1 MDTGTTSRLPAER
14 LAVATFAERPD
25 LLSKVFDPE
34 IQSAVPEF
42 MRHDPGGGLYY
53 GEGHLEHYREF
64 GLVAF
69 DPASPEQP
77 LARAFSVPF
86 AFGDGTPGRDELPDG
101 GWDEV
106 IRWGHRDRTACRR
119 PNAVSALEIM
129 VAPRLQQRGISRLM
143 LGAMRDNARRLGFAD
158 LYAPLRPTGK
168 ALEPLTPFADYVA
181 RRRADGLPH
190 DAWLRTHIRA
200 GAEIVRIAPRSMTV
214 AGTLAEWRQ
223 WTGLAFDRSGEAIVP
238 GALCPIH
245 VSLEQDHAVYVE
257 PNIWLHH
264 RV

>member
-1 MDTGTTSRLPAER
+1 MDTGTSRFPAEQ
-14 LAVATFAERPD
+14 LTVATFAERPD
-25 LLSKVFDPE
+25 LLPRVFGPE

-53 GEGHLEHYREF
+53 RDGHLEHYREF

-69 DPASPEQP
+69 DPAAPEQP

-86 AFGDGTPGRDELPDG
+86 AFADRTSGRDQLPDG

-106 IRWGHRDRTACRR
+106 IRWGYLDRIAGRR
-119 PNAVSALEIM
+119 PNTVSALEIM
-129 VAPRLQQRGISRLM
+129 VAPRLQQRGLSRLM
-143 LGAMRDNARRLGFAD
+143 PA
-158 LYAPLRPTGK
+158 
-168 ALEPLTPFADYVA
+168 
-181 RRRADGLPH
+181 
-190 DAWLRTHIRA
+190 
-200 GAEIVRIAPRSMTV
+200 
-214 AGTLAEWRQ
+214 
-223 WTGLAFDRSGEAIVP
+223 
-238 GALCPIH
+238 ALCPIH

>member
-106 IRWGHRDRTACRR
+106 IRWGHRDRTAGRR

-129 VAPRLQQRGISRLM
+129 VGLALPTFTRRCARPGRRSSRSRRSPTMLPAGGRMGCRMMPGCAPIS
-143 LGAMRDNARRLGFAD
+143 G
-158 LYAPLRPTGK
+158 P
-168 ALEPLTPFADYVA
+168 
-181 RRRADGLPH
+181 
-190 DAWLRTHIRA
+190 
-200 GAEIVRIAPRSMTV
+200 APRS
-214 AGTLAEWRQ
+214 
-223 WTGLAFDRSGEAIVP
+223 SGSRRA
-238 GALCPIH
+238 A
-245 VSLEQDHAVYVE
+245 
-257 PNIWLHH
+257 
-264 RV
+264 